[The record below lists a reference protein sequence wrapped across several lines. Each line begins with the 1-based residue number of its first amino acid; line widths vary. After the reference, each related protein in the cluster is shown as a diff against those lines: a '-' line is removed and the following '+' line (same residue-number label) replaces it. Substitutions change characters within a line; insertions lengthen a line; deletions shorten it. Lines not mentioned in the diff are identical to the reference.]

1 MGEIPTTLKEHLRN
15 IKGMPE
21 NSQAK
26 TQEHLKNICRKLNE
40 YPRNTKGISKEYRNI
55 FQKYLSNT

>member
-1 MGEIPTTLKEHLRN
+1 MGEIPTTLKGHLRN

-26 TQEHLKNICRKLNE
+26 PEE
-40 YPRNTKGISKEYRNI
+40 YM
-55 FQKYLSNT
+55 QKT